1 MLKEFLNLC
10 STQEKTGVTKLKNF
24 GISTKSVDTSIMCL
38 LILISTTSQFSDI
51 RKTIILMNSESRS
64 LIFEECYY
72 KISLPNFVQPAGWL
86 LCMAIEILW
95 GLCIVV
101 ICAFNCNS
109 LQVVVGGL

>member
-10 STQEKTGVTKLKNF
+10 STQEKTGVTKLKNS

-72 KISLPNFVQPAGWL
+72 KISLPNFTSWMATLYGYRNIMGAMHSSN
-86 LCMAIEILW
+86 LCL
-95 GLCIVV
+95 
-101 ICAFNCNS
+101 
-109 LQVVVGGL
+109 